1 MDEDNDGC
9 INFQEFLALSMK
21 LQSEQTEQSLQKLFS
36 TMDSDE
42 DRFLTREELCQG
54 MTKFLG

>member
-1 MDEDNDGC
+1 MDEDNDGS

-36 TMDSDE
+36 SMDSDE